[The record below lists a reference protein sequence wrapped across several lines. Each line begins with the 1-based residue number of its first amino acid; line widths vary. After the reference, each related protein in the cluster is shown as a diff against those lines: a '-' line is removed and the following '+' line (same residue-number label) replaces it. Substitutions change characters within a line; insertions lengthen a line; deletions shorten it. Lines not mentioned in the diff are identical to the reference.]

1 MLTKPTAGTSARSV
15 RDAPNAEKPTER
27 ARCDCGCPVAGLD
40 ALTGEALC
48 EDCAHKRDTTTTFYQ
63 AYCPACS
70 RTWTAHRLEAV
81 AEEDVAIHNGL
92 VHYDLEY
99 AEVREVSP

>member
-1 MLTKPTAGTSARSV
+1 MEAKHIAGTRARKT
-15 RDAPNAEKPTER
+15 RDAPTPDKSDAT
-27 ARCDCGCPVAGLD
+27 ACTCGCPVAGLD

-63 AYCPACS
+63 AYCPLCD
-70 RTWTAHRLEAV
+70 RTWTAHRLEAI
-81 AEEDVAIHNGL
+81 AEEDVVIHNGL